1 MNANL
6 YSQLRDRFEPSASE
20 IFLDPPGEHSISY
33 GEADE
38 LSARFAAALSN
49 HDVKTGDRVV
59 VQVLKSVDAVLLYL
73 ACLRVGAIYV
83 PLNPSYTSSE
93 VQFFIDDA
101 SPALFVHDYET
112 TVEAKAYAQIEDLA
126 FEARKTDPQSEVVP
140 RAEDDIAA
148 ILYTS
153 GTTGGSKGAML
164 SHGNLAS
171 NAISLHET
179 WAFEPGDVLLHVL
192 PIFHVHGLFVALHT
206 AMLNASTIMFMN
218 RFSVDSVLEY
228 LPHATVMMGV
238 PTHYIR
244 LLANE
249 EFDQEACRSMRLFT
263 SGSAP
268 MTEAVHEEFTA
279 RTGHR
284 ILERYGM
291 TEAGMITS
299 NPYDG
304 DRVPGTVGFALP
316 GVDLRVC
323 DEQGKPCEPGQI
335 GVVEMRGPNLFQ
347 GYWQL
352 PEKTASDHRADG
364 FFVTGD
370 VGFLDESGRLT
381 LEGRSGDMII
391 SGGLNVYPREVELV
405 IDAIP
410 GVSESAVIAV
420 AHPDFGEVGLAVVVP
435 HSSDSVARSTINE
448 ALSEQ
453 LAGFKR
459 PKSIEFVDELPR
471 NSMGK
476 VQKSELRQQFTEAE
490 PKKN

>member
-1 MNANL
+1 VNANL
-6 YSQLRDRFEPSASE
+6 YAQLRDRFEPFASE
-20 IFLDPPGEHSISY
+20 IFLDPPGEHSVSY
-33 GEADE
+33 READE
-38 LSARFAAALSN
+38 LSARFAAALTN
-49 HDVKTGDRVV
+49 HGVKPGDRVV

-73 ACLRVGAIYV
+73 ACLRLGAIYV
-83 PLNPSYTSSE
+83 PLNTSYTSSE

-112 TVEAKAYAQIEDLA
+112 AVEASAYAKLEDLA
-126 FEARKTDPQSEVVP
+126 IQARESDPQSEIV
-140 RAEDDIAA
+140 RCTEDDIAA
-148 ILYTS
+148 MLYTS
-153 GTTGGSKGAML
+153 GTTGRAKGAML
-164 SHGNLAS
+164 SHGNLAW

-179 WAFEPGDVLLHVL
+179 WGFEPGDVLLHVL

-206 AMLNASTIMFMN
+206 AMLNASTVLFMN
-218 RFSVDSVLEY
+218 SFNVESVLEY

-244 LLANE
+244 LLADD
-249 EFDQEACRSMRLFT
+249 EFNQDACRSMRLFT

-268 MTEAVHEEFTA
+268 MTEPVHAEFTA

-304 DRVPGTVGFALP
+304 DRVPGTVGFTLP
-316 GVDLRVC
+316 GVELRVC
-323 DEQGKPCEPGQI
+323 AENGTPCAPGEV
-335 GVVEMRGPNLFQ
+335 GVVEMRGRNLFQ

-352 PEKTASDHRADG
+352 PEKTASAHRDDG

-391 SGGLNVYPREVELV
+391 SGGLNVYPREIELV
-405 IDAIP
+405 IDAVP
-410 GVSESAVIAV
+410 GVDESAVIGV
-420 AHPDFGEVGLAVVVP
+420 AHADFGEVGLAVVVP
-435 HSSDSVARSTINE
+435 NSRDSVTSSTING
-448 ALSEQ
+448 ALSEH

-476 VQKSELRQQFTEAE
+476 VQKSVLRQQFSE
-490 PKKN
+490 PEPR